1 MKFFNTRNWAALPLA
16 LMVVTTFSA
25 GTALAKVPASFYV
38 GKEPTQVFAS
48 KETMVQSNY
57 DKRPLV
63 EALKI
68 DENVYT
74 YRRDNHRTIFV
85 VTDEGVIVMDPMKP
99 SIANGMH
106 QQIRKITDKP
116 IKYMIYSHN
125 HWDHAR
131 GGKVFKDEGAV
142 VIAHEETAKE
152 MKKWPDPDM
161 VQPDLTWSGESHKLS
176 LGGVE
181 LELYHFGPSHGKGLT
196 FFYFPQ
202 KKLLHVIDV
211 ISPNRLPPG
220 IEADFTPKGIL
231 VTLKKVLELD
241 FERAIPSH
249 TPYVLAGR
257 NAVTDMIDY
266 WNIII
271 ANARAT
277 LEKYGDDVPPWFLVE
292 KIPPVEKY
300 KHWNMYE
307 EFGKGT
313 GARALWEL
321 YYGY

>member
-1 MKFFNTRNWAALPLA
+1 MKLFKKRSLATLTLA
-16 LMVVTTFSA
+16 LMLAMTFSA
-25 GTALAKVPASFYV
+25 GTALAKVPAKFYV
-38 GKEPTQVFAS
+38 GKEPIQLLAS
-48 KETMVQSNY
+48 KDTIAQANY
-57 DKRPLV
+57 DKRPMV

-74 YRRDNHRTIFV
+74 YRRDNHRSIFV

-99 SIANGMH
+99 SIANGMLKL
-106 QQIRKITDKP
+106 IREISDKP

-125 HWDHAR
+125 HWDHTF
-131 GGKVFKDEGAV
+131 GGQVFKDEGAV

-152 MKKWPDPDM
+152 MKKWPNPDM
-161 VQPDLTWSGESHKLS
+161 VQPDLSWSGESYKLS

-196 FFYFPQ
+196 IFYFPQ
-202 KKLLHVIDV
+202 KKLLHTIDV

-220 IEADFTPKGIL
+220 LEADFSPKGIR
-231 VTLKKVLELD
+231 VTLKKTLELD
-241 FERAIPSH
+241 FERVIPSH

-257 NAVTDMIDY
+257 YAFNDMLDY
-266 WNIII
+266 WNIMYE
-271 ANARAT
+271 NAQAT
-277 LEKYGDDVPPWFLVE
+277 FEKYGDDVPLWTLVD
-292 KIPPVEKY
+292 KVPPVEKY

-307 EFGKGT
+307 QFGKGT
-313 GARALWEL
+313 GARILWEL